1 MTGNNPKGIVAQARD
16 MHLFEVL
23 AILGVIDR
31 EQAKQIAPFGS
42 TTRANARLLSL
53 TRAGLLRRFHLG
65 TERGGKKALY
75 ALSVRGAALVGVS
88 IHGPRRRQDQ
98 VLVADF
104 FVQHQLAI
112 NNLYCAVRC
121 QPIPNPDAQVIR
133 WLAFHQSL
141 DAGSSLIPDGYFEI
155 SSPQGIVA
163 SFLEVDMGHEGL
175 KVWKAKIE
183 KYVRYALS
191 GHFTERFGQ
200 SRFRVLVVAS
210 SERRMHAIRKVA
222 AAATDKLFWFTTVD
236 SISRDGCW
244 SSIWLRPKEDEQ
256 HSLL

>member
-16 MHLFEVL
+16 RHLFEVL

-42 TTRANARLLSL
+42 TTRANVRLLAL
-53 TRAGLLRRFHLG
+53 TRAGLLRRFYVG

-75 ALSVRGAALVGVS
+75 ALSFRGAALVRVS
-88 IHGPRRRQDQ
+88 LHGPRRRQDQ

-121 QPIPNPDAQVIR
+121 QPIPIRDVQAIR

-141 DAGSSLIPDGYFEI
+141 EGGISLIPDGYFEI
-155 SSPQGIVA
+155 NSPQGIVA

-175 KVWKAKIE
+175 KVWKAKIAN
-183 KYVRYALS
+183 YLRYALS
-191 GHFTERFGQ
+191 GHFSKHFEQ

-210 SERRMHAIRKVA
+210 SERRMHAIRTVA
-222 AAATDKLFWFTTVD
+222 AAATEKIFWFTTVD
-236 SISRDGCW
+236 SISRDGFW
-244 SSIWLRPKEDEQ
+244 SSIWLRPKDDER